1 MNPHT
6 SYTATPDTSDE
17 SRRMMLKMTGVG
29 IAALGI
35 GAVATDSAVAQSQ
48 VPLGSQWDKTFPK
61 SDKVEHRKITF
72 KNRYGITLAGDLY
85 QTKNASGKRA
95 ALAVSGPFGAV
106 KEQASGL
113 YTQTLAERGFVTLAF
128 DPSYTGESGGA
139 PRNVASPD
147 ISVEDFSAA
156 VDCLGLQ
163 ASVERERIGIIGVF
177 LPRCRSTQ
185 AMCGAWWLAQ
195 GNAPCSRL
203 SPLRGHL
210 PFRAQNSL

>member
-185 AMCGAWWLAQ
+185 AMCGAVACTRQ
-195 GNAPCSRL
+195 RPM
-203 SPLRGHL
+203 
-210 PFRAQNSL
+210 